1 MKKVFVL
8 ILAVMFF
15 AACENKAV
23 QQEQQPVPAITLT
36 GETTRN
42 LDAIFSYS
50 TGRLNNIAPNEVVV
64 IRTQEELEKIC
75 PSRISAPSI
84 DFHNECIIF
93 TRVETASISD
103 EVTEVNLYKTSRIGT
118 FDLHVRI
125 RACIDCYT
133 SIGHLYP
140 YGVFKIAPDKIN
152 TINLS
157 VQYDK

>member
-84 DFHNECIIF
+84 DFHNECLIF

-103 EVTEVNLYKTSRIGT
+103 EWTEIQLYKTAKIGT
-118 FDLHVRI
+118 FDLHVRMK
-125 RACIDCYT
+125 ACTECYAA
-133 SIGHLYP
+133 IGHHYP
-140 YGVFKIAPDKIN
+140 YGVFMIAPDEISK
-152 TINLS
+152 INLS
-157 VQYDK
+157 VQYEK